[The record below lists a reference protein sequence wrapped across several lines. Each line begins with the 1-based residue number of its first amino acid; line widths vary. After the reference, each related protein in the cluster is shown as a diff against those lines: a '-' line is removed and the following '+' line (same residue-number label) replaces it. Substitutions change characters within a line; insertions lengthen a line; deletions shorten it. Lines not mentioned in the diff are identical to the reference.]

1 MAYTNTELL
10 KFLDLPDTIVEALQS
25 KQSSTYTPARNQ
37 FLNALVNKIAYQKV
51 DAPNVSNPF
60 DKYWGFP
67 INYGDTIE
75 NVFTPLKQGKK
86 FNSDATNPFAKEK
99 PEVIPLYGQINYEMQ
114 YKVTIEDAML
124 RRAAFNEYGFM
135 QLIDTILANQ
145 PKARALDHYWAT
157 LTMLNNADLFAN
169 GFETVTRGANDKAT
183 AEVVTKKIIEVVS
196 SFQLPV
202 NTNNKLQQYNPT
214 ELSKCLLIIK
224 QDVLN
229 SINLDYLAGVYNL
242 SKVELIKNIIPVAS
256 FQTLNESGETIGEDL
271 DFMIIDT
278 DGLDMHKALEDGGEL
293 YNPEGK
299 YTNHYLNSWALFGF
313 KYYYNA
319 RAFKLSA

>member
-10 KFLDLPDTIVEALQS
+10 KFLDLPDTIITGLQTKES
-25 KQSSTYTPARNQ
+25 ATYTAARNQ

-51 DAPNVSNPF
+51 DAPQASNPF

-75 NVFTPLKQGKK
+75 NVFVPLKQGKK
-86 FNSDATNPFAKEK
+86 FNSDATNPFAKDK
-99 PEVIPLYGQINYEMQ
+99 PEVIPLYGQINYDMQ
-114 YKVTIEDAML
+114 YKVTIEDALL

-135 QLIDTILANQ
+135 QLIEQILGNQ

-157 LTMLNNADLFAN
+157 LTMLNNPDIFAN
-169 GFETVTRGANDKAT
+169 GIEEIVDEGDAKVN
-183 AEVVTKKIIEVVS
+183 AENITKKIIDVVS

-242 SKVELIKNIIPVAS
+242 SKVDLIKNIIPVAS
-256 FQTLNESGETIGEDL
+256 FQTLNESGETIGD
-271 DFMIIDT
+271 DITFMVIDT

-299 YTNHYLNSWALFGF
+299 YTNHYLNSWAVFGF

-319 RAFKLSA
+319 RAFQLQ